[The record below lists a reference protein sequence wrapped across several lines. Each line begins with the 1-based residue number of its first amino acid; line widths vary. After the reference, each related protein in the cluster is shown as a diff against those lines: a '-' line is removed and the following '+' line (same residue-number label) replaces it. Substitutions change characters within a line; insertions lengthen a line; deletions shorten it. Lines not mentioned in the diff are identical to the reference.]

1 MKIEDL
7 LDPETLPDDLRW
19 LEREFK
25 LAPKDPVFALIA
37 WHWHRVKAAEDS
49 LRAATV
55 EFTSAVDARV
65 DMLAGAAESTAAL
78 SELLVQVQSS
88 LEQKPALL
96 TAQVEQELKGPLAK
110 IAEASKSLDGVMQNA
125 RTRVDENRRREILT
139 ALLLGVAIGG
149 IATVILLHA

>member
-7 LDPETLPDDLRW
+7 LDPETLPDDLRG

-55 EFTSAVDARV
+55 EF
-65 DMLAGAAESTAAL
+65 
-78 SELLVQVQSS
+78 
-88 LEQKPALL
+88 
-96 TAQVEQELKGPLAK
+96 
-110 IAEASKSLDGVMQNA
+110 
-125 RTRVDENRRREILT
+125 RRRWMRGSMCSRVPLNRPPR
-139 ALLLGVAIGG
+139 
-149 IATVILLHA
+149 

>member
-1 MKIEDL
+1 MKLESL

-19 LEREFK
+19 LASEFK
-25 LAPKDPVFALIA
+25 LAPKDPVFVLIA

-65 DMLAGAAESTAAL
+65 DVLAGAAESTAAL

-96 TAQVEQELKGPLAK
+96 SAEVEAELAAPLAK
-110 IAEASKSLDGVMQNA
+110 IAAVEKSLEATLQNVRA
-125 RTRVDENRRREILT
+125 TADRTRRREIFA
-139 ALLLGVAIGG
+139 ALLTGVALG
-149 IATVILLHA
+149 LLGAFAVWSA

>member
-1 MKIEDL
+1 MKPESL

-19 LEREFK
+19 LATEFK
-25 LAPKDPVFALIA
+25 LAPKDPVFLLIA

-65 DMLAGAAESTAAL
+65 DILAGAAESTAAL

-96 TAQVEQELKGPLAK
+96 SAQVESELKEPLAK
-110 IAEASKSLDGVMQNA
+110 IAAVEKSLETTLRNA
-125 RTRVDENRRREILT
+125 RAATVRTRKREILA
-139 ALLLGVAIGG
+139 ALLIGVAVGALG
-149 IATVILLHA
+149 ALVLWQA

>member
-1 MKIEDL
+1 MKLESL

-19 LEREFK
+19 LAAEFK
-25 LAPKDPVFALIA
+25 LAPKDPVFVLIA

-49 LRAATV
+49 LRAATL

-65 DMLAGAAESTAAL
+65 DILAGAAESTAAL

-96 TAQVEQELKGPLAK
+96 SAQVESELEEPLAK
-110 IAEASKSLDGVMQNA
+110 IAAVEKSLETTLRNVRDATA
-125 RTRVDENRRREILT
+125 RTRKREILA
-139 ALLLGVAIGG
+139 ALLIGTAVGALGALVLWNA
-149 IATVILLHA
+149 

>member
-1 MKIEDL
+1 MKLESL

-19 LEREFK
+19 LASEFK
-25 LAPKDPVFALIA
+25 LSPKDPVFALIA

-65 DMLAGAAESTAAL
+65 DILAGAAESTAAL

-96 TAQVEQELKGPLAK
+96 SAQVESELKEPLAK
-110 IAEASKSLDGVMQNA
+110 IAAVEKSLETTL
-125 RTRVDENRRREILT
+125 RTVRAATDRTRRREILA
-139 ALLLGVAIGG
+139 ALLTGTAVGALGALV
-149 IATVILLHA
+149 LWHA

>member
-1 MKIEDL
+1 MKIEEL
-7 LDPETLPDDLRW
+7 LDPATLPDDLRW
-19 LEREFK
+19 LATEFK
-25 LAPKDPVFALIA
+25 LAPKDPVFVLIA

-55 EFTSAVDARV
+55 EFSSAVDARV
-65 DMLAGAAESTAAL
+65 DLLAGAAETTAAL
-78 SELLVQVQSS
+78 SSLLVQVQSS

-110 IAEASKSLDGVMQNA
+110 LAALEKLLGTTVQHAREASASL
-125 RTRVDENRRREILT
+125 RRHEIFA
-139 ALLLGVAIGG
+139 ALVSGVALGG